1 MSYTAHKCFTGLSLI
16 FKKGLFE
23 LVTLQPAQ
31 EKIPVNS
38 FLKVFA
44 EEKKISGKE
53 EVCDKEKTM
62 NVTKILL

>member
-1 MSYTAHKCFTGLSLI
+1 MSYTAHKCFTGLSLT
-16 FKKGLFE
+16 FKTGLFE

-31 EKIPVNS
+31 EQIAVNS
-38 FLKVFA
+38 FLKVSA